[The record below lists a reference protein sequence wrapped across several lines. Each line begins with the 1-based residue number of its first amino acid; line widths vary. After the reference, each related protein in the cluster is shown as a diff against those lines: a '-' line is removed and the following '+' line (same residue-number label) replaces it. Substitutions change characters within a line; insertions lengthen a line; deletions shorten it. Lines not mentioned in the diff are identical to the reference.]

1 VQVRVRL
8 GAGLSRLSKA
18 PALTLVLEDGATVD
32 DLLAR
37 LRDSEPELAPALR
50 SALPV
55 IGGVHAERRQRLEDR
70 QEIALLLPVSG
81 GCPAHDPYD

>member
-1 VQVRVRL
+1 VHVRVRL
-8 GAGLSRLSKA
+8 GAGLSRLSAA
-18 PALTLVLEDGATVD
+18 PALTLELDEGATVE

-37 LRDSEPELAPALR
+37 LREREPGLAPALR

-55 IGGVHAERRQRLEDR
+55 IGGAHADPRRRLEDR

-81 GCPAHDPYD
+81 G

>member
-8 GAGLSRLSKA
+8 GAGLSRLSTA
-18 PALTLVLEDGATVD
+18 PSLTLELEDGATVD

-37 LRDSEPELAPALR
+37 LGDSEPYLAPALH

-55 IGGVHAERRQRLEDR
+55 IGGVHAEHRQRLQDR

-81 GCPAHDPYD
+81 G